1 MLRSGG
7 DAGDERTLEREIG
20 EPIAAASV
28 AATMD
33 GEGRE
38 LPACDERR
46 RRRDFASTGD
56 GSGGSR
62 LPLGWRR
69 DRRNSGTVAGVD
81 EAVARKRRGGRFGGG
96 LFRGRQKESVS
107 ASRAKKRRQ
116 RRRGRQLFRWGL
128 RSPSTLR
135 PVEVVPPLSVRA

>member
-28 AATMD
+28 AAVSASMVAATMD

-38 LPACDERR
+38 LPACDERQ
-46 RRRDFASTGD
+46 RRRDFASTDD
-56 GSGGSR
+56 GFGGSR
-62 LPLGWRR
+62 LPVGWRR
-69 DRRNSGTVAGVD
+69 DRRSSGTVAGVD

-96 LFRGRQKESVS
+96 LFAVD
-107 ASRAKKRRQ
+107 
-116 RRRGRQLFRWGL
+116 RRRVC
-128 RSPSTLR
+128 R
-135 PVEVVPPLSVRA
+135 PRARRREGSGAAVGSGSGGA